1 MTSIE
6 QKGAR
11 RRNRFFVLVLAL
23 GVCLA
28 VLPGDA
34 AIKVRVDFDKAFDFA
49 KIRTWA
55 WTSGAAGQVILA
67 RTPDDDP
74 DVVKKRVEPVIFDA
88 VNAEMPRRG
97 LKPAAGTPDI
107 TITYYL
113 LLTIGASTQTM
124 GQFLPSTT
132 QWGLPPFAPS
142 TTAMTVAEQGSL
154 VFDLAANGEVV
165 WRGIGESK
173 IKMELDQQKRTA
185 LLREAVAEI
194 LKRFPPKK

>member
-1 MTSIE
+1 MGGTE
-6 QKGAR
+6 QRVAR
-11 RRNRFFVLVLAL
+11 LRNKFFILVMAAS
-23 GVCLA
+23 VCLA
-28 VLPGDA
+28 VLTGDA

-49 KIRTWA
+49 KVRTWG
-55 WTSGAAGQVILA
+55 WTPSAGQVILA

-97 LKPAAGTPDI
+97 LKTATGTPDL

-154 VFDLAANGEVV
+154 VFDLSANGEVV
-165 WRGIGESK
+165 WRGIGEGK

-185 LLREAVAEI
+185 LLREAVAEV

>member
-1 MTSIE
+1 VEGTE
-6 QKGAR
+6 QRVAR
-11 RRNRFFVLVLAL
+11 LRNNFFILVLAV

-28 VLPGDA
+28 ILPGDA
-34 AIKVRVDFDKAFDFA
+34 AVKVRVDFDKAFDFA

-55 WTSGAAGQVILA
+55 WNPSGAGRVFLA

-74 DVVKKRVEPVIFDA
+74 DLVKQRAEPVILEA
-88 VNAEMPRRG
+88 VNTEMPRRG
-97 LKPAAGTPDI
+97 LKPAAGSPDV

-113 LLTIGASTQTM
+113 LMTIGSSTQTM

-142 TTAMTVAEQGSL
+142 TTAITVAEQGSL
-154 VFDLAANGEVV
+154 VFDLSANGEVV
-165 WRGIGESK
+165 WRGIGEAK
-173 IKMELDQQKRTA
+173 IKMELDQQKRTT
-185 LLREAVAEI
+185 LLREAVGEI